1 MPHRI
6 KIVPFLASIRL
17 QFNNFFKLILVLV
30 RRRKQA
36 VLALIQRFL
45 IALTQRGPPPNRAVP
60 TPMRGACSHPELQ
73 LAACPPRQAGI
84 PAGMLHLSL
93 LLHMVRID

>member
-6 KIVPFLASIRL
+6 KIVPFLASVHLRL
-17 QFNNFFKLILVLV
+17 NNFKLLLVLV
-30 RRRKQA
+30 RRRKHA
-36 VLALIQRFL
+36 VLALIRRFL
-45 IALTQRGPPPNRAVP
+45 IALTHRGPPPDKVVP

-84 PAGMLHLSL
+84 PAGTLHLSL
-93 LLHMVRID
+93 LLHTVRID